1 MSVAGEKKAV
11 SLKMLGSIAALTGVA
26 ELAMEVD
33 GDFRRGMAEVKAR
46 VDELTEGK
54 ILYHMAYNGISL
66 ARVDAEAVRIQE
78 GDQFVVLPVVL
89 GG

>member
-1 MSVAGEKKAV
+1 MRI
-11 SLKMLGSIAALTGVA
+11 SLRMLGSIAAQTGVA

-46 VDELTEGK
+46 VDALTEGK
-54 ILYHMAYNGISL
+54 IPYHMAYNGAFL
-66 ARVDAEAVRIQE
+66 AGVDAEALRIQD
-78 GDQFVVLPVVL
+78 GDKFLVLPVVL

>member
-1 MSVAGEKKAV
+1 MTI
-11 SLKMLGSIAALTGVA
+11 SLKMLGSIAAQTGVA

-46 VDELTEGK
+46 VDALTEGK
-54 ILYHMAYNGISL
+54 IPYQMAYNGAFL
-66 ARVDAEAVRIQE
+66 ARVDVEAHRIQD
-78 GDQFVVLPVVL
+78 GDQFLVLPVVL